1 MLLEYWCGELMS
13 NEYSWFKK
21 KKRFYTIEQKKKI
34 DSVKSLITSIVGS
47 VVVHYSQVNDFVFD
61 YAGLLFFFLF

>member
-1 MLLEYWCGELMS
+1 MNIHDL
-13 NEYSWFKK
+13 KK

-61 YAGLLFFFLF
+61 YAGLLFFFFLF